1 VIALSC
7 GDGRHIKYEY
17 LPPAAGTA
25 CNNNHVPLQK
35 VPESKT
41 QHTMNALVW
50 YGMGLDGRG
59 RDSEWDADMTGQL
72 HVSVWTRIRAGLLS
86 VWTGS

>member
-1 VIALSC
+1 LAALSVIALSC

-41 QHTMNALVW
+41 QHTMNALAS
-50 YGMGLDGRG
+50 GMVRDGIG
-59 RDSEWDADMTGQL
+59 W
-72 HVSVWTRIRAGLLS
+72 
-86 VWTGS
+86 